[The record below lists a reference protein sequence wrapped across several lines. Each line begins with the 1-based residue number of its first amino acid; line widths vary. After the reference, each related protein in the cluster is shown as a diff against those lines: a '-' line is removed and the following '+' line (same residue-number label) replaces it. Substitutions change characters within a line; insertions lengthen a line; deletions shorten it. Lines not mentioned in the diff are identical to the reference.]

1 MKKANVTELII
12 AILIPLAA
20 GALSALFSGN
30 SWEYYSTL
38 ARPPAA
44 PPGELF
50 PIVWTILYI
59 LMGISSY
66 LVYSSPSPTEEKRSA
81 LRVYG
86 IQLALNFLWSILF
99 FRFELIGIAAI
110 ELALLVLAVI
120 VMLSRFKRISPLS
133 AYLNIPYL
141 LWTLYALYLNIGVF
155 IKN

>member
-1 MKKANVTELII
+1 MKKVNVTELII

-66 LVYSSPSPTEEKRSA
+66 LIYSSPAPTEEKRSA
-81 LRVYG
+81 LRAYG

-110 ELALLVLAVI
+110 ELALLIASVI
-120 VMLSRFKRISPLS
+120 VMLIRFKKISPLS

-155 IKN
+155 IQN